1 MQIDLVDFY
10 KNATTYTHVNE
21 ADLEGQMATCSSYA
35 YTAGAGSVDAE
46 IRYERAVKIREK
58 KEAELVREIMKEAD
72 GKKWKSVSELKM
84 LFRENDAWD
93 KLKEEELNKYAIW
106 KKLTKLANAFEIKT
120 KMLMSLNRRQ
130 LAKLEKGIRSDF
142 ESGT

>member
-10 KNATTYTHVNE
+10 KNATNYLHVNE
-21 ADLEGQMATCSSYA
+21 GDLDGQLATCSSYA

-46 IRYERAVKIREK
+46 IRYERAVKVREVR
-58 KEAELVREIMKEAD
+58 EAEITREIMKEQD
-72 GKKWKSVSELKM
+72 GKKWKSVTELKSF
-84 LFRENDAWD
+84 FREDKKWD
-93 KLKEEELNKYAIW
+93 EFKEEELNKYAVW
-106 KKLTKLANAFEIKT
+106 KKLTKLANAFEIKA

-142 ESGT
+142 EG

>member
-21 ADLEGQMATCSSYA
+21 SDLEGQLATCASYA
-35 YTAGAGSVDAE
+35 YTAGAGGVDAE
-46 IRYERAVKIREK
+46 MRYERAVKLREVR
-58 KEAELVREIMKEAD
+58 EAVITREIMKEQD
-72 GKKWKSVSELKM
+72 GKKWKSVTELKC
-84 LFRENDAWD
+84 FYREDKEWD

-106 KKLTKLANAFEIKT
+106 KKLVKLANAFEIKA

-142 ESGT
+142 ETEG

>member
-10 KNATTYTHVNE
+10 KNATNYLHVNE
-21 ADLEGQMATCSSYA
+21 GDLDGQLATCSSYA
-35 YTAGAGSVDAE
+35 YTAGAGAVDAE

-58 KEAELVREIMKEAD
+58 MEAELVREIMKDAD

-84 LFRENDAWD
+84 LFRENEEWD
-93 KLKEEELNKYAIW
+93 KLKEEELTKYAVW
-106 KKLTKLANAFEIKT
+106 KKLTKLANAFEIKA

-142 ESGT
+142 ER